1 MINFITGLLP
11 CVARLLLLVLQHMHC
26 RAVDR
31 VVQDG
36 TAGSVK
42 TCAEWMPERCYNM
55 DTGGD
60 DRPADCIREL
70 HRTGGTT
77 VDMRH
82 PEGRHVGETRVARR
96 GSAAIMLCLVLLTSL
111 MSAPFSALAE
121 TLTVGSA
128 VEVTGTG
135 GDGLNV
141 RSSADGAGAVVG
153 VEMDGARGVAQE
165 GPVVSDSFTWW
176 RVQWKSGVMGWS
188 VDKYLKVVVA
198 SPIPSA
204 PTALVATAGI
214 ESVALS
220 WNLPEEPGTAPIAA
234 WRIYRDRR
242 ADPRALVAILN
253 VGDQGFDTRTWTDGP
268 MLIGGKPYWYAVS
281 AINANGASD
290 LCQGVQAVPQVAPMP
305 TGIFFLP
312 PELDFGGEQTSL
324 VLTLQNTGS
333 TPVTFDIIP
342 GASWLVGVSPTTG
355 SVPVSGSQR
364 INIGVQR
371 TGVPAGTYESLVR
384 VACSTGSM
392 NIPAQMRVGM
402 IQGIDVSR
410 WQCGGEQAG
419 DPINWAAVRSAG
431 YRFVFVKATEG
442 LNITDACM
450 SVLVPGARSAG
461 LLTGVY
467 HICWPAENTAAAEAA
482 YFLKTAGH
490 FIGLGFLVPV
500 LDIEPR
506 YNIKGAAMVRW
517 IDEWSGI
524 VRGTTGANPLMYC
537 SASVAADLHKADPTI
552 DGRYRLWIAGYTP
565 SAQPNTGGWDSW
577 VFWQYADNGT
587 VPGIEGH
594 SVDLDWFNGNEQS
607 LSQYVIGGITPTS
620 YTLLSAVMG
629 NGLLGVEPLK
639 GPYPAGS
646 TVTFTARPAP
656 GWEFTGWSGSVT
668 GTANPLALTM
678 DDNKSVLATFE
689 KSVDPNQHIITLSVG
704 SLVAHLDGQIVTLDT
719 PPVIVGSRTL
729 VPLRPIIEGLGG
741 AITWVPETR
750 SVEVGFNGTI
760 LLLQIGN
767 RTAVVN
773 GEAVVLDVPAA
784 IMNGRTMLP
793 VRFVSE
799 RLGAEVQ
806 WEEST
811 KTVTITVNSATVS
824 GGTSTPQ

>member
-1 MINFITGLLP
+1 
-11 CVARLLLLVLQHMHC
+11 
-26 RAVDR
+26 
-31 VVQDG
+31 
-36 TAGSVK
+36 
-42 TCAEWMPERCYNM
+42 
-55 DTGGD
+55 
-60 DRPADCIREL
+60 
-70 HRTGGTT
+70 
-77 VDMRH
+77 
-82 PEGRHVGETRVARR
+82 
-96 GSAAIMLCLVLLTSL
+96 MLCLVLLTSL
-111 MSAPFSALAE
+111 MSMPLSALAE

-141 RSSADGAGAVVG
+141 RSSAVSTGTVVG
-153 VEMDGARGVAQE
+153 AEKDGARGVVQE
-165 GPVVSDSFTWW
+165 GPVASGSFIWW

-188 VDKYLKVVVA
+188 VATYLKVA
-198 SPIPSA
+198 APSPIPSA
-204 PTALVATAGI
+204 PTALGATAGI
-214 ESVALS
+214 ESAALS
-220 WNLPEEPGTAPIAA
+220 WNLPEELGTVPITA
-234 WRIYRDRR
+234 WRIYRDRH
-242 ADPRALVAILN
+242 ADASTLVATLN

-268 MLIGGKPYWYAVS
+268 MLIGGRPYWYAVS
-281 AINANGASD
+281 AVNANGVSD
-290 LCQGVQAVPQVAPMP
+290 LCRDVQVVPQVAPMP
-305 TGIFFLP
+305 TGVFFLP

-333 TPVTFDIIP
+333 QPVAFDIIP
-342 GASWLVGVSPTTG
+342 GASWLVGVAPTSG

-371 TGVPAGTYESLVR
+371 TGMPAGTYESPVR
-384 VACSTGSM
+384 VTCSTGSI
-392 NIPAQMRVGM
+392 NVPAQMRVGM

-410 WQCGGEQAG
+410 WQSSDQAG
-419 DPINWAAVRSAG
+419 DPLNWAAVRGTGFQFA
-431 YRFVFVKATEG
+431 YVKATEG
-442 LNITDACM
+442 LNITDPAM
-450 SVLVPGARSAG
+450 NVLVPGARSAG

-467 HICWPAENTAAAEAA
+467 HICWPADNTAAAEAA
-482 YFLKTAGH
+482 YFLRVAGQY
-490 FIGLGFLVPV
+490 IAPGFLVPV

-506 YNIKGAAMVRW
+506 YNIHGTAMVRW
-517 IDEWSGI
+517 IDEWAGA
-524 VRGTTGANPLMYC
+524 VRVAKGANPVIYC

-552 DGRYRLWIAGYTP
+552 DGRYRLWVAGYAP
-565 SAQPNTGGWDSW
+565 AAQPNTGGWGSW
-577 VFWQYADNGT
+577 AFWQYTDTGT

-607 LSQYVIGGITPTS
+607 LAQYVIGGVTPVS

-629 NGLLGVEPLK
+629 NGLLGVEPQTK
-639 GPYPAGS
+639 SYPPGS

-656 GWEFTGWSGSVT
+656 GWEFVGWSGSVT

-704 SLVAHLDGQIVTLDT
+704 SLVAHLDGQLVTLDT
-719 PPVIVGSRTL
+719 PPVIVSGRTL

-741 AITWVPETR
+741 AITWIPETR
-750 SVEVGFNGTI
+750 SVEVEFNGTT

-773 GEAVVLDVPAA
+773 GEAIVLDVPAA

-799 RLGAEVQ
+799 HLGADVQ
-806 WEEST
+806 WEELT
-811 KTVTITVNSATVS
+811 KTVTITVSSTTVS